1 MLSQCS
7 KPTPIS
13 LYQISLPCPHN
24 RYSDYLAHEANV
36 NAADFDR
43 NTPLHLAV
51 SKEGSA
57 ANIRV
62 IELLLESGAYVN
74 DKTERGNTPLH
85 FAVDTHAANEVF
97 GELFEYGGGWNGS
110 NGEPRLD
117 TPLKKMADRTGD
129 T

>member
-1 MLSQCS
+1 M
-7 KPTPIS
+7 
-13 LYQISLPCPHN
+13 
-24 RYSDYLAHEANV
+24 YLAYEANI
-36 NAADFDR
+36 NAADFDE
-43 NTPLHLAV
+43 NTLLHLAV
-51 SKEGSA
+51 SKEGLA

-74 DKTERGNTPLH
+74 AKTERGNTPLH
-85 FAVDTHAANEVF
+85 LVVDTHAANEVF
-97 GELFEYGGGWNGS
+97 EVLFEYGADWNGS